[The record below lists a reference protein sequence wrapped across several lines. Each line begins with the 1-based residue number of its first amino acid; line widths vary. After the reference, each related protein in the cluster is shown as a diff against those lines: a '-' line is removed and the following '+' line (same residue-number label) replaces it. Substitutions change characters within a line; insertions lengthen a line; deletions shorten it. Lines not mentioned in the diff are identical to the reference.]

1 MEYITE
7 DLSSQIISRMIFW
20 QQTQKTEK
28 ITLERIIPF
37 SRIASLFFI
46 QRVVSFSVTVLVAL
60 NNGLSRLK
68 SRCVNWCHF
77 LYVLREIDL

>member
-20 QQTQKTEK
+20 QQMQKTEK

-37 SRIASLFFI
+37 SRIVSLFFI
-46 QRVVSFSVTVLVAL
+46 QRVVLISVTVLVAL
-60 NNGLSRLK
+60 NNGLGRLK
-68 SRCVNWCHF
+68 SRYVNWCHF